1 MQRDQKILRII
12 QRNSVINSDNTEH
25 KKIRKG
31 PRTNTGAFVKKRVHK
46 LRNRGRRQRRKEL
59 RIVSIA
65 FLIVA
70 IIAVVYIYHDYHE
83 RPGIIE
89 SSSLRAVERTTD
101 SITVEWDDV
110 RNTDTYVLYYK
121 QKGKEFKD
129 WTRIDKDA
137 NVAADESERHDKAS
151 ATVANL
157 EEGTE
162 YVFVVRADN
171 EEREGFETK
180 GKAFKTKAKQK
191 IKVKTHYTKLTSSK
205 DLHLGAKA
213 KTKLTYE
220 SSDESVVT
228 VGKTSGTVKM
238 KGEGIATIKITAAET
253 ADYVGASKKVKIRVI
268 DSTPVRAGG
277 ASAFSIFHL
286 DPSNC
291 TAVKEVYGDGG
302 IHVPQGIGYSGKNY
316 YIAYGMSSSQRIIR
330 FSKEGDDR
338 SVSVPQISL
347 GHPNGFCYAD
357 STGLCYC
364 VRGWSGRCVTY
375 SPDTG
380 EYGVFTLPYGA
391 SGIGYDRDKNRF
403 YTCSRTAMVSYSG
416 DGNFEVRKVVGVVK
430 HSGYTYTQDCGGHAG
445 IMMRCLSGSS
455 KHGINYID
463 LYDME
468 GGLYLGTIT
477 CDLSEVESAFCDE
490 DGYLMILANNSSRVD
505 YIWKTSINIKDIADG
520 LK

>member
-1 MQRDQKILRII
+1 M
-12 QRNSVINSDNTEH
+12 
-25 KKIRKG
+25 
-31 PRTNTGAFVKKRVHK
+31 F
-46 LRNRGRRQRRKEL
+46 
-59 RIVSIA
+59 
-65 FLIVA
+65 
-70 IIAVVYIYHDYHE
+70 IYHDYQE

-89 SSSLRAVERTTD
+89 SSSLRATAVTTD
-101 SITVEWDDV
+101 SITVEWEHV

-137 NVAADESERHDKAS
+137 DEAADETSKKSTAS
-151 ATVANL
+151 ATVENL

-171 EEREGFETK
+171 DEREGFETK
-180 GKAFKTKAKQK
+180 GKAFRTKAPQK
-191 IKVKTHYTKLTSSK
+191 IKAKGHYTKLTSSK
-205 DLHLGAKA
+205 DLHLDAKA
-213 KTKLTYE
+213 KTRMTYE

-228 VGKTSGTVKM
+228 VGKTSGIVKM
-238 KGEGIATIKITAAET
+238 KGEGIATITIKAIET
-253 ADYVGASKKVKIRVI
+253 SEYTEATKKVKIRVL
-268 DSTPVRAGG
+268 DSDPVRAGG
-277 ASAFSIFHL
+277 ASPFNIFHL

-291 TAVKEVYGDGG
+291 TVVKEVYGVGS

-316 YIAYGMSSSQRIIR
+316 YIAYGMAGSQRIIR

-338 SVSVPQISL
+338 GVSVPSIKL

-375 SPDTG
+375 SPETG

-403 YTCSRTAMVSYSG
+403 YTSSRTAMVSYSG
-416 DGNFEVRKVVGVVK
+416 DGDFEVLRVVGVVS
-430 HSGYTYTQDCGGHAG
+430 HGGSLYTQDCGGHAG
-445 IMMRCLSGSS
+445 IMLRCLSSKA

-468 GGLYLGTIT
+468 GGLYLGTIS